1 MNKDQLL
8 SLVNQLNLPKGE
20 YSICSTGSLV
30 IRGILEKAG
39 DLDLQVTKECFNYI
53 KNTFKITFKTN
64 LEVFF
69 EKDKYNPLY
78 KFDELDIEF
87 FVMDKKDILF
97 DYVDGY
103 PCQDVDEILN
113 FKKQRNLDKDKIAI
127 EKILQYK
134 KSK

>member
-1 MNKDQLL
+1 
-8 SLVNQLNLPKGE
+8 
-20 YSICSTGSLV
+20 
-30 IRGILEKAG
+30 
-39 DLDLQVTKECFNYI
+39 
-53 KNTFKITFKTN
+53 
-64 LEVFF
+64 
-69 EKDKYNPLY
+69 
-78 KFDELDIEF
+78 
-87 FVMDKKDILF
+87 MDKKDILF